1 MNNPTNTPRR
11 SRPFLYLKY
20 FLSGASLVSF
30 LCAALLAISIE
41 LDGRALDK
49 AIAGQITASSN
60 SGELVKELNNW
71 VYNNKGFAKNK
82 NYFMFKSL
90 GPTPV
95 QVLESGGDCSD
106 KSRLLSA
113 LLKRQGVDSTL
124 VMLYECEGCEPTHT
138 VVEARYDKGRMAA
151 DPVYDVVFPAE
162 NGKFYGVED
171 LRADPSKLTARL
183 DELEAERTLAD
194 KIAAYKRDI
203 ESYSW
208 PKTINWD
215 KNVILQKMAALIEMG
230 GTDPFL
236 VMRPYFLEDPKLFLM
251 YLSLFLGIT
260 TGAGALIL
268 SRTRAGRARRS
279 DS

>member
-1 MNNPTNTPRR
+1 MNNPTNPRRR

-20 FLSGASLVSF
+20 FLSGASVVSF

-41 LDGRALDK
+41 MDGRELDK
-49 AIAGQITASSN
+49 AVAGQITATSN
-60 SGELVKELNNW
+60 TGEFIKELNNW

-82 NYFMFKSL
+82 DYFVFKSL

-113 LLKRQGVDSTL
+113 LLKRRGVDSTL

-162 NGKFYGVED
+162 DGKFYGVED

-183 DELEAERTLAD
+183 DELEAERTRAD

-215 KNVILQKMAALIEMG
+215 KNVILQKMAAVIEMG
-230 GTDPFL
+230 GRDPFL

-251 YLSLFLGIT
+251 YLSLFLGMT
-260 TGAGALIL
+260 TGLGALIL
-268 SRTRAGRARRS
+268 SRTHAGRTRRAES
-279 DS
+279 